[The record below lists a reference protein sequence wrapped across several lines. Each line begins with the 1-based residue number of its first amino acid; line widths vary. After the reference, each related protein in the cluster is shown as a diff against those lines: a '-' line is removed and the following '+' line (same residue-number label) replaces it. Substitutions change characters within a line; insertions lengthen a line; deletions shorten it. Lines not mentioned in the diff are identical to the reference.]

1 MEQWDRTESPE
12 VSLHTEPDN
21 SRQRCPNLAGC
32 VAGLFNVCRESRQ
45 EMEMERFYD
54 GPQLMIDQRAN
65 ARSELG
71 TPMEIHLRKGN
82 GISQMLG

>member
-1 MEQWDRTESPE
+1 
-12 VSLHTEPDN
+12 
-21 SRQRCPNLAGC
+21 
-32 VAGLFNVCRESRQ
+32 
-45 EMEMERFYD
+45 MEMERFYD